1 MSSIHLLMN
10 KHPFNL
16 RCSRQLHKIVKVNIS
31 LNAAIL
37 VCCNSFDHVGP
48 IPARIIELACQYHGV
63 GLPPPYPQKRFYMH
77 NLSVCALVTS
87 SITDAENF
95 TVMCTYLLKHGFRL
109 NLITYCI
116 RIFHRCVF
124 FD

>member
-48 IPARIIELACQYHGV
+48 IPARIIELACQDFGV
-63 GLPPPYPQKRFYMH
+63 GLPPPYPQKKILH
-77 NLSVCALVTS
+77 AQSVCLCFG
-87 SITDAENF
+87 DF
-95 TVMCTYLLKHGFRL
+95 FC
-109 NLITYCI
+109 
-116 RIFHRCVF
+116 HRRRELYSHVYISVETWLQTK
-124 FD
+124 FDHILY